1 MGLFNRDFKNKEL
14 NLFAQIS
21 ELLLGKGIKFRRDGD
36 NGRLYKFEANV
47 DDRVIGCMLVCDI
60 NRSLLT
66 FSSILPYQI
75 PNDKLLEF
83 LEMIARFNEKIW
95 YGSFE
100 FSFEFNIISLVTT
113 LPIDNASIS
122 YEQLERLCFNNLLNV
137 HYFQSGFEKLLH
149 TNSKLE
155 DVYTDIITNYQ
166 NNRN

>member
-1 MGLFNRDFKNKEL
+1 
-14 NLFAQIS
+14 
-21 ELLLGKGIKFRRDGD
+21 
-36 NGRLYKFEANV
+36 
-47 DDRVIGCMLVCDI
+47 
-60 NRSLLT
+60 
-66 FSSILPYQI
+66 
-75 PNDKLLEF
+75 
-83 LEMIARFNEKIW
+83 MIARFNEKIW